1 MVTAREL
8 DNNLSVLEEIDE
20 YKLEQTAPDSYELH
34 VASRVADKRELSE
47 SAASVLKGLYGREA
61 KVAVIHEEMIAP
73 EASGKYRLSKTLF
86 PLKIEDYLE
95 K

>member
-1 MVTAREL
+1 L

-20 YKLEQTAPDSYELH
+20 YKLEQLTPDSYELH
-34 VASRVADKRELSE
+34 LASRTPDKQTLSE
-47 SAASVLKGLYGREA
+47 SAALVLKGLYGKEA
-61 KVAVIHEEMIAP
+61 KIAVIHEAMVAP

-95 K
+95 KI